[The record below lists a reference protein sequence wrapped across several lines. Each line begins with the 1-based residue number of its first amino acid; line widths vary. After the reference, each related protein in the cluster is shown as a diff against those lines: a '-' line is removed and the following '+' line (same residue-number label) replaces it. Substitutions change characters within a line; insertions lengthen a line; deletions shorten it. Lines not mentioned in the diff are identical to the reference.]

1 MKAAVLED
9 YKKICLKKRDPLQ
22 CGQEEVIVKIEA
34 TGICRTD
41 MKCYLMGQRDLEL
54 PRILGHE
61 ITGKIEEVGKE
72 IKEFKTGDRVQVF
85 PGISCGRCEHCREGN
100 ENLCHQVKIMGFNY
114 DGGFAEY
121 LKIPSHGIK
130 NKILNPIP
138 DNLTF
143 REASMTEPLA
153 CCINIQKGIDLKKN
167 ETVLI
172 FGGGRFGIL
181 NAKTARA
188 LGSEKIILIE
198 PDNQRLE
205 TAMNYEFDHLIDPEK
220 DNSYKKIMQLTN
232 YKGVDVVIPCCPDP
246 QALNSGLEMAAK
258 KGKIG
263 YFSGIIDREKH
274 RKNGSCAGTGID
286 INLIHYKELFVAG
299 GYGCSL
305 SHNKKALEFLSNKRL
320 EIEDMITSS
329 IGLEELEDGLE
340 KVNNKEE
347 LSIVVEPHY

>member
-9 YKKICLKKRDPLQ
+9 FQKICLKEREQPE
-22 CGQEEVIVKIEA
+22 CGHEEVIVKIEA

-41 MKCYLMGQRDLEL
+41 MKCYFMGQRDLEL

-61 ITGKIEEVGKE
+61 ITGTIEEVGKE
-72 IKEFKTGDRVQVF
+72 VKGYKKGDRVQVF
-85 PGISCGRCEHCREGN
+85 PGISCGRCKYCQEGQ
-100 ENLCHQVKIMGFNY
+100 ENLCHGIKIMGFNY
-114 DGGFAEY
+114 DGGFADY
-121 LKIPSHGIK
+121 LKIPSLGVK
-130 NKILNPIP
+130 SGVLNPIP

-143 REASMTEPLA
+143 MEASMAEPLA
-153 CCINIQKGIDLKKN
+153 CCINIQQGIDLKKG

-188 LGSEKIILIE
+188 FGAEKIILID
-198 PDNQRLE
+198 PDDQRLE
-205 TAMNYEFDHLIDPEK
+205 TAMKYEFDHLINPEK
-220 DNSYKKIMQLTN
+220 ENAYERVMQLTKN
-232 YKGVDVVIPCCPDP
+232 RGVEVVIPCCPDP

-263 YFSGIIDREKH
+263 YFSGIIDQEKQ
-274 RKNGSCAGTGID
+274 GTEAGVN

-305 SHNKKALEFLSNKRL
+305 NHNKKALELLSSKTL
-320 EIEDMITSS
+320 MIEDMITSS
-329 IGLEELEDGLE
+329 IGLEDLEEGIQ
-340 KVNNKEE
+340 KVKDKEE
-347 LSIVVEPHY
+347 LSIVVEPHQ